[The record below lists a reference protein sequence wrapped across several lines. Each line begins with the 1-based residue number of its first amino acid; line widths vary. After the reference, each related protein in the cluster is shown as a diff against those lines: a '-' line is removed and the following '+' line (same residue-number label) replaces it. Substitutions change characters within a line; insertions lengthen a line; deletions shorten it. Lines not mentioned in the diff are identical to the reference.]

1 MRYGSFLKLMSHL
14 AFPETEP
21 ELARAHPQKGT
32 LEMGLPF
39 HSLPRFFPLVKQCEV
54 SFLQNDSNI

>member
-1 MRYGSFLKLMSHL
+1 MRYDSFLKLMSHL

-39 HSLPRFFPLVKQCEV
+39 PSLFFSTCEAV
-54 SFLQNDSNI
+54 